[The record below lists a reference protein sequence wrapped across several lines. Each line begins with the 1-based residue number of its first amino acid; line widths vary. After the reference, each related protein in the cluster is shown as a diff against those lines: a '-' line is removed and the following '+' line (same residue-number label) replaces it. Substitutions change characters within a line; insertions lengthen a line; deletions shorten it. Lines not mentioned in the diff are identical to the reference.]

1 MANPAETAYLSF
13 RDRELSNDIPLVE
26 FRRRKVVVH
35 TFLWV
40 VPGHC
45 LRAGFMESR
54 NFFVLRPILVKFHIR
69 TRLIESFPT
78 TYWLWWCA
86 KEKWHFTPVHTL
98 RQLKRDEG
106 LFPPLRISPADRN
119 VLKNLPRKIFSVC
132 VKFGGNLC
140 RDVDTLGFYT
150 QTHTHTQ
157 MKIYI
162 RKLSIPLEAHHKAKS
177 SKIFLSFPAKI

>member
-1 MANPAETAYLSF
+1 MSFAHPAETAYLSF

-54 NFFVLRPILVKFHIR
+54 NFFVLCCIWVKFYIR

-86 KEKWHFTPVHTL
+86 EEKWHFTPVHTL
-98 RQLKRDEG
+98 RQLKRDEA
-106 LFPPLRISPADRN
+106 LFPPLPISLADRN
-119 VLKNLPRKIFSVC
+119 GLKNLPRQIFSVC
-132 VKFGGNLC
+132 V
-140 RDVDTLGFYT
+140 
-150 QTHTHTQ
+150 
-157 MKIYI
+157 
-162 RKLSIPLEAHHKAKS
+162 
-177 SKIFLSFPAKI
+177 

>member
-1 MANPAETAYLSF
+1 MHISTQQIQSYPREYGWWSCGKEKLSVPLEAHHKAQSSEIFLFSGKNLKRAVIFYLLVNPAETAYLSC
-13 RDRELSNDIPLVE
+13 RDRELSNDVRRVE

-54 NFFVLRPILVKFHIR
+54 NFFVLRPIRVKFHIR

-86 KEKWHFTPVHTL
+86 EEKLHFTPVHTL
-98 RQLKRDEG
+98 R
-106 LFPPLRISPADRN
+106 
-119 VLKNLPRKIFSVC
+119 
-132 VKFGGNLC
+132 
-140 RDVDTLGFYT
+140 
-150 QTHTHTQ
+150 
-157 MKIYI
+157 
-162 RKLSIPLEAHHKAKS
+162 
-177 SKIFLSFPAKI
+177 

>member
-1 MANPAETAYLSF
+1 MFSGNNLKELSFFHLLANPAETAYLSF
-13 RDRELSNDIPLVE
+13 RDRELSNDVRFVE

-45 LRAGFMESR
+45 LRAGYMESR
-54 NFFVLRPILVKFHIR
+54 NFFVLHPIRVKFHIR
-69 TRLIESFPT
+69 TWLIESFPT

-86 KEKWHFTPVHTL
+86 EEKWHFTPVHTL

-106 LFPPLRISPADRN
+106 LFPPLPISLADRN
-119 VLKNLPRKIFSVC
+119 GLKNLLRQNFSAS
-132 VKFGGNLC
+132 VKFGGNLG

-150 QTHTHTQ
+150 HTHTHTHTH
-157 MKIYI
+157 
-162 RKLSIPLEAHHKAKS
+162 E
-177 SKIFLSFPAKI
+177 